1 MVKLSIAKHLLYIFA
16 ISSILFMSIAA
27 LFIYMEKYIQ
37 SLLSFIIGILFLSST
52 LAILREG
59 FRDEEGTAS

>member
-1 MVKLSIAKHLLYIFA
+1 MAKLSIAKHLLYIFA

-37 SLLSFIIGILFLSST
+37 SLLSFVIGILFLSST

-59 FRDEEGTAS
+59 FRDEEGAAS